1 MSVVPKPSEL
11 FAAYY
16 GVQVTGGA
24 KTLPATG
31 TGHLFTVAGG
41 RVLVTSLTGVVTT
54 AVQAQACTVSLGST
68 PTGGSVGIATLATAN
83 SVISAPVG
91 QNLSMPALSAA
102 SAPQLLVVS
111 SLAVAIPFN
120 PGGIAVV
127 GAGTIDWTTSATNTG
142 AVTWSITYI
151 PYDAGATVTAL

>member
-1 MSVVPKPSEL
+1 MSVVPKLSEVL
-11 FAAYY
+11 AVYY
-16 GVQVTGGA
+16 GTQVSGGA
-24 KTLPATG
+24 KALPAAG

-54 AVQAQACTVSLGST
+54 AVQAQACTISLGAT
-68 PTGGSVGIATLATAN
+68 PTGGASTPAALATAA

-111 SLAVAIPFN
+111 PLAVAVPFN
-120 PGGIAVV
+120 SGGIAVV

-142 AVTWSITYI
+142 AVQWTVTYI